1 MKVLKFGGTSVG
13 SVESILNVKK
23 IVESRSEPMIVV
35 VSALGGITDRLI
47 ETAKMARQGDRAYL
61 KSFVE
66 IEKRHFDMI
75 AACFPDANFRSAP
88 RPMRPQSLR
97 PAADTSSLVAIVKEL
112 LGELSDLYRGV
123 FLLRELT
130 DKTLDEIVSYGERIS
145 SHIVSSL
152 IEGAE
157 RRDSL
162 DFIRTLYRH
171 RKNELD
177 AATTY
182 PLINETFAD
191 FLADTPLQGSG
202 SGTSDG
208 RGGADTPLQG
218 SGSARPVETDP
229 HPQST
234 ARRVAVVPGFI
245 ARDSGDAR
253 ITNLGRGGS
262 DYTASILAA
271 ALKAECLEIWTDV
284 DGFMTADPRVIKT
297 SYVIPELSFTEA
309 MELCNFGAKV
319 IYPPTLYPVYVN
331 DIPLLVKN
339 TFRPGLPG
347 SVIRRDCQGSGRMIT
362 GITSIG
368 NCCLLNVSGTSMVGI
383 VGVNSRIFSTLADNS
398 ISVFLASQSSS
409 ETSITLGLREED
421 GELARQLLD
430 EEFDY
435 EIRRGSMNRVSVTPG
450 LSTIAIVGENMKKNC
465 SVPGKLFSTLGR
477 SGINA
482 IAVAQGSS
490 ETNISFVVERQ
501 FLRKSL
507 NVLHDSFFLSEYR
520 EVNLF
525 ICGVGTVGG
534 SLLRQ
539 LDAQR
544 ETLMSERNLKLNVVG
559 IARSSRGVFDRGGVD
574 LRKLDS
580 EGIALDVEKLRG
592 EVIGMNIFNSVFVDC
607 TASPEVAALY
617 KDFFRHGI
625 SVVAAN
631 KIAASSTDYAEYKS
645 LKEEALKRDI
655 KFFYETNV
663 GAGLPII
670 RTVSDLTAS
679 GDRVEGIEAV
689 LSGTL
694 NYILNAVSG
703 TVTLSQAVRQAK
715 ELGYS
720 EPDPRVDLSGKDVVR
735 KIVILAREAGYAV
748 NMEDVR
754 TTPLLPEEYFGL
766 SLEEFWRRL
775 PELDAAFEA
784 HRRSVL
790 SRGMQW
796 RFVARL
802 AEGACSVG
810 LQEVDA
816 SSALFRPLEGSNNLV
831 LLTTARYHQHPLVIQ
846 GYGAGAEVTAAGV
859 FADIMRVANI

>member
-23 IVESRSEPMIVV
+23 IVESRSENLVVV

-47 ETAKMARQGDRAYL
+47 ETAKMARQGDRAYMESL
-61 KSFVE
+61 EE

-75 AACFPDANFRSAP
+75 AVCFPDSAD
-88 RPMRPQSLR
+88 SLR
-97 PAADTSSLVAIVKEL
+97 GTVKEL

-123 FLLRELT
+123 FLLKELT
-130 DKTLDEIVSYGERIS
+130 DKTLDEIVSFGERIS
-145 SHIVSSL
+145 SHIVTSL
-152 IEGAE
+152 IEGAV

-162 DFIRTLYRH
+162 DFIRTVYRH

-177 AATTY
+177 AAATY
-182 PLINETFAD
+182 PLINEVFAD
-191 FLADTPLQGSG
+191 FWAGTPLAGGENSSSHVGTDTPLQRGDCGTPCSDG
-202 SGTSDG
+202 GTGTS
-208 RGGADTPLQG
+208 LQA
-218 SGSARPVETDP
+218 SSR
-229 HPQST
+229 H
-234 ARRVAVVPGFI
+234 VAIVPGFI
-245 ARDSGDAR
+245 SRDSGDGR

-271 ALKAECLEIWTDV
+271 GLKAECLEIWTDV

-297 SYVIPELSFTEA
+297 SYVIPELNFTEA

-339 TFRPGLPG
+339 TFRPQLPG
-347 SVIRRDCQGSGRMIT
+347 SVIRRDCRGSGRMIT

-430 EEFDY
+430 EEFAY
-435 EIRRGSMNRVSVTPG
+435 EIGRGSMNRVSVTPG

-465 SVPGKLFSTLGR
+465 SVPGKLFTTLGR

-539 LDAQR
+539 LDSQR
-544 ETLMSERNLKLNVVG
+544 EHLMRERNLKLNVVG

-574 LRKLDS
+574 LAKLDS
-580 EGIALDVEKLRG
+580 EGVALNVEKLRE

-631 KIAASSTDYAEYKS
+631 KIAASSTDYTEYKS
-645 LKEEALKRDI
+645 LKEEALKRGV
-655 KFFYETNV
+655 KFLYETNV
-663 GAGLPII
+663 GAGLPVI

-679 GDRVEGIEAV
+679 GDRVERIEAV

-703 TVTLSQAVRQAK
+703 TVPLSQAVRQAK
-715 ELGYS
+715 ELGFS

-754 TTPLLPEEYFGL
+754 TTPLLPEEFFSL
-766 SLEEFWRRL
+766 SEEEFWRRL
-775 PELDAAFEA
+775 PSLDAAFEA

-790 SRGMQW
+790 SRGLQW

-802 AEGACSVG
+802 SDGECSVG
-810 LQEVDA
+810 LREVDA
-816 SSALFRPLEGSNNLV
+816 SSPLFRPLEGSNNLV

>member
-61 KSFVE
+61 KSLEE

-75 AACFPDANFRSAP
+75 AACFPDANLRSDA

-97 PAADTSSLVAIVKEL
+97 PAADTSSLVATVKEL

-123 FLLRELT
+123 FLLKELT

-182 PLINETFAD
+182 PLINEAFAD

-202 SGTSDG
+202 S
-208 RGGADTPLQG
+208 
-218 SGSARPVETDP
+218 
-229 HPQST
+229 

-544 ETLMSERNLKLNVVG
+544 ETLMRERNLKLNVVG

-694 NYILNAVSG
+694 NFILNAVSG

-766 SLEEFWRRL
+766 SLKEFWRRL